1 MLIFKKPKLTFLQG
15 EFQPFCM
22 LFILEDITQY
32 CFITQV
38 QIGKNFWP
46 KFLWSPWSNGQH
58 VRKGCKGSR
67 VQIPKD
73 LQGFSFSE
81 NKHRGPYFV
90 GFQIMQFG
98 YLQTMLDHPAKV
110 PQLYPSLLLNCPLA
124 HCGSLIFWK
133 MTSLFLKSLKNP
145 TSQ

>member
-1 MLIFKKPKLTFLQG
+1 MLIFKKPKIKFYRANFLLFVCCS
-15 EFQPFCM
+15 FQNTS
-22 LFILEDITQY
+22 LSTALSHS
-32 CFITQV
+32 
-38 QIGKNFWP
+38 GKIFLP
-46 KFLWSPWSNGQH
+46 KFLWSPWRNGQCASKG
-58 VRKGCKGSR
+58 RKGSW
-67 VQIPKD
+67 VQIPVD

-124 HCGSLIFWK
+124 HCENLYA
-133 MTSLFLKSLKNP
+133 LFANIQNFLLSIKNK
-145 TSQ
+145 